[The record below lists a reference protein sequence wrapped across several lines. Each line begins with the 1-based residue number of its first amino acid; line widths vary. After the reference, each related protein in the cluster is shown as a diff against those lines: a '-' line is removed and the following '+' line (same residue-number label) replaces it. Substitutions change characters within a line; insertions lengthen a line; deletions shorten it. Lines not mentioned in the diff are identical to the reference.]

1 MQVTKVNHKGEFRIK
16 IEFPYDPVASA
27 RLKTLTDARWSKTLK
42 AWHIPYTKEAWKEL
56 TAEFPSLK
64 DLKKPETGNEDKE
77 RRQKDE
83 IVLEVTSARI
93 IIKMP
98 PNGEDVAFVKSLK
111 FSGWNKNG
119 RFWYVPNYRTNL
131 QILKN
136 YFRERVAQVIEA
148 EGFADQA
155 SGSRIQTQENE
166 VLVIRTVSGRL
177 KIICAYMPE
186 LQKFLMAVP
195 FHQWDKQNKWWTIPF
210 SDALL
215 FSIKDLVVLQ
225 GAKVTYREDS
235 RSLGI
240 PRKERASIQNYRETP
255 DEYLV
260 KLKELRYSESTIKT
274 YAAAFEEF
282 INFYNSVELERIDEK
297 KIIAYLR
304 YLVMERQVSV
314 SYQNQSIN
322 AIKFYYERVLGG
334 QRKLY
339 HIDRP
344 RKERTLP
351 TVLSSAEV
359 SLLIK
364 NVDNLKHKA
373 MLMTCYS
380 AGLRVSEL
388 LQLKIADID
397 SNRKQIRIIQA
408 KGKKDRYTLL
418 ADKTLIILREY
429 VKQYRPAEWLFE
441 GYKGEKY
448 SSRSLQI
455 VLQRALKKAGI
466 TKRASLHTLRH
477 SFATHLLESG
487 TDLRYIQSLLGHE
500 STKTTEIYTHV
511 TTRGFDQIKSPLDN
525 LDL

>member
-1 MQVTKVNHKGEFRIK
+1 MT
-16 IEFPYDPVASA
+16 
-27 RLKTLTDARWSKTLK
+27 
-42 AWHIPYTKEAWKEL
+42 
-56 TAEFPSLK
+56 
-64 DLKKPETGNEDKE
+64 
-77 RRQKDE
+77 
-83 IVLEVTSARI
+83 
-93 IIKMP
+93 
-98 PNGEDVAFVKSLK
+98 
-111 FSGWNKNG
+111 
-119 RFWYVPNYRTNL
+119 
-131 QILKN
+131 
-136 YFRERVAQVIEA
+136 
-148 EGFADQA
+148 
-155 SGSRIQTQENE
+155 
-166 VLVIRTVSGRL
+166 
-177 KIICAYMPE
+177 
-186 LQKFLMAVP
+186 
-195 FHQWDKQNKWWTIPF
+195 
-210 SDALL
+210 
-215 FSIKDLVVLQ
+215 
-225 GAKVTYREDS
+225 
-235 RSLGI
+235 
-240 PRKERASIQNYRETP
+240 RKERASIQNYRETP

-282 INFYNSVELERIDEK
+282 INFYKSVELERIDEK